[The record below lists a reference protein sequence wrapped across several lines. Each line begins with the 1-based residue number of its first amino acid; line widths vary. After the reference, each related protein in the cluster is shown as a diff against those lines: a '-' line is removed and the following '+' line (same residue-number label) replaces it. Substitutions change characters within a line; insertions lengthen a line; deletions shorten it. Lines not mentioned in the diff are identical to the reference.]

1 MTVNRL
7 VNLPRAALLG
17 CALLGMAA
25 TGCQSTIGGQTLPS
39 AFYLKDD
46 VQYFPPGPDFIL
58 SNQVEAIEQYNLRK
72 QGLQED
78 EAATP

>member
-25 TGCQSTIGGQTLPS
+25 TGCQSSVGGQTLPS

-58 SNQVEAIEQYNLRK
+58 SNQVEAIEQYNLRRD
-72 QGLQED
+72 GLQVE
-78 EAATP
+78 EQTMP